1 VVNNVWNK
9 KTLQPQEE
17 GILYVSSGAG
27 TVLFEV
33 GPELHGLSVSSICY

>member
-1 VVNNVWNK
+1 MLHSVRNK
-9 KTLQPQEE
+9 KTLQSEEE
-17 GILYVSSGAG
+17 GILYVSSAAG